1 MQFEVVKEH
10 DASQAN
16 IKVVGVGGGGGNAIN
31 RMIAAQLAGVEF
43 ITINTDA
50 QSLRGNQASTR
61 IQVGSR
67 LTHGLGAGA
76 DPIIGKQAAIE
87 DRGMI
92 EEALEGA
99 DMVFIT
105 SGMGGGTGTGASPVV
120 AEIAKNYGALTIGI
134 VTRPFSFEGK
144 HRHERAIMGIQ
155 ELREQVDSLITVP
168 NQKLVE
174 IADENMSM
182 LDAFRLADDILRQGV
197 QSISDLIT
205 MPGLINLDFADVRT
219 IMQEQG
225 AALMGVG
232 ESSGEERAVRA
243 AEQAIQCPLLEDT
256 SMLGAH
262 GVIINISGGSDL
274 SLFEVNRATSIIEE
288 AADDD
293 ANIIF
298 GAVIDNEPRDEVTI
312 TVIAT
317 GFESGIASS
326 AARVPVE
333 TVAPDVEP
341 GAALELFSGDLD
353 VPAYLRHSD
362 QVRPSPGHEEP
373 APPQAPLPGRA
384 ARRLPRE
391 GNLEIPTFLRRR
403 GRNTQQG

>member
-10 DASQAN
+10 DATQAN

-31 RMIAAQLAGVEF
+31 RMIAAQLGGVDF
-43 ITINTDA
+43 ITVNTDA
-50 QSLRGNQASTR
+50 QALRGNQAATR

-99 DMVFIT
+99 DMVFVT
-105 SGMGGGTGTGASPVV
+105 AGMGGGTGGGGAPVV
-120 AEIAKNYGALTIGI
+120 AEIAKNFGALTIGI

-144 HRHERAIMGIQ
+144 QRHERAMAGIQ
-155 ELREQVDSLITVP
+155 EMREQVDSLITVP
-168 NQKLVE
+168 NQKLVD
-174 IADENMSM
+174 IADQGMSM

-232 ESSGEERAVRA
+232 QSTGDDRAVRA

-256 SMLGAH
+256 SMLGAR
-262 GVIINISGGSDL
+262 GVIINISGGADL
-274 SLFEVNRATSIIEE
+274 SLFEVNRATTIIEE
-288 AADDD
+288 AAHDD

-298 GAVIDNEPRDEVTI
+298 GAVIDQEPQDQVTI

-317 GFESGIASS
+317 GFESGGMQ
-326 AARVPVE
+326 AARTPAEKV
-333 TVAPDVEP
+333 VAEAEP
-341 GAALELFSGDLD
+341 GSALDLFPGDLD
-353 VPAYLRHSD
+353 VPAYLRHTD
-362 QVRPSPGHEEP
+362 QVRPSPQNAEP
-373 APPQAPLPGRA
+373 APPQAPLPSRA
-384 ARRLPRE
+384 AGRMQRE

-403 GRNTQQG
+403 GRQSQEQA